1 MTSTELLVQDMNA
14 LKRNLDARLKLASM
28 SLSLLREASD
38 AYYADAITLK
48 ELQSVLSINYLQL
61 ELDTILKQYSQII
74 EKKCPNTST
83 TPLEH

>member
-48 ELQSVLSINYLQL
+48 ELQSVLYISFLQFA
-61 ELDTILKQYSQII
+61 LDTESKRSLAKIGM
-74 EKKCPNTST
+74 KCQPTLQT
-83 TPLEH
+83 TI

>member
-48 ELQSVLSINYLQL
+48 ELQSVLSINYSQL
-61 ELDTILKQYSQII
+61 ELVTILKQYSVII
-74 EKKCPNTST
+74 ETKCPNT
-83 TPLEH
+83 